1 MRKKWNAEVDK
12 ALSLYADALDKV
24 DHLDA
29 GNAKATFAAVLE
41 EEGIGMGKVMQ
52 SLRLSITGEGG
63 GPDLMEI
70 IEILGKEE
78 ITERIRLALDKLKDQ
93 ISE

>member
-1 MRKKWNAEVDK
+1 
-12 ALSLYADALDKV
+12 
-24 DHLDA
+24 
-29 GNAKATFAAVLE
+29 
-41 EEGIGMGKVMQ
+41 MGKVMQ
-52 SLRLSITGEGG
+52 SLRVSITGQAG
-63 GPDLMEI
+63 GPDLMDI